1 MFTIQMLN
9 MTFDVWSALFNV
21 ILIVGVIASREQNP
35 LQSRPLVGAL
45 LANMVVNIS
54 EVLAYAF
61 RGDVSPLRLL
71 DGAHL
76 ELLGVPLQSPA
87 ARVGRTERTSIRRPR
102 VFRHCRLSIRPT
114 GSIVS
119 GLRLLTLSDYYRQ

>member
-1 MFTIQMLN
+1 MLN

-61 RGDVSPLRLL
+61 RGDVSPLGYWMVRISNFSVFLCNHLL
-71 DGAHL
+71 R
-76 ELLGVPLQSPA
+76 E
-87 ARVGRTERTSIRRPR
+87 
-102 VFRHCRLSIRPT
+102 
-114 GSIVS
+114 
-119 GLRLLTLSDYYRQ
+119 